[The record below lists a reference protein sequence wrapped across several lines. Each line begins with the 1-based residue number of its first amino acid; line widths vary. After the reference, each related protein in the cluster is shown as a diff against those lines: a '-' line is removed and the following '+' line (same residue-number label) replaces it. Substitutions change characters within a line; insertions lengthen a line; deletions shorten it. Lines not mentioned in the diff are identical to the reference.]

1 MDDEKIIELFFRRD
15 EQAISESMTAYE
27 GYCRSIA
34 ARILP
39 DPSDAEEAV
48 ADTWLA
54 AWDAIPPQRP
64 KYLKLFLGRITRNR
78 AVSIWRRNN
87 ARCRGLGQVTLAL
100 EELGECV
107 SPEKTP
113 EQTVNAKELERA
125 VTAFLK
131 NEPAMRRCVFLRRY
145 FYLEDVPAIAKRY
158 GLSSANVRMMLSRTR
173 QKLKKYLTEG
183 GYSL

>member
-1 MDDEKIIELFFRRD
+1 MEEGITRIGDFGLAYLQSARKII
-15 EQAISESMTAYE
+15 
-27 GYCRSIA
+27 
-34 ARILP
+34 LP
-39 DPSDAEEAV
+39 S
-48 ADTWLA
+48 
-54 AWDAIPPQRP
+54 
-64 KYLKLFLGRITRNR
+64 
-78 AVSIWRRNN
+78 S
-87 ARCRGLGQVTLAL
+87 L